1 MHGQLIRSLQYW
13 RFWRWHE
20 KRQRK
25 FQVNHIIFTYV
36 FISLSNIQ
44 APHLALVPL
53 PRVWITWWC
62 PTMSITRAF
71 YLSSLSDCS
80 YNVILIRADASDDD
94 MKSVKSASRYFMP
107 VYIMYRYAKSN
118 SVLPVDHVHVL
129 YPKAGRPRLL
139 TVLKMTCECEAFY
152 YLRVLTLIFYLYYQ
166 RWHIEWGWY

>member
-1 MHGQLIRSLQYW
+1 MHGQLIGSLQYW

-53 PRVWITWWC
+53 PRIWIPRWC

-139 TVLKMTCECEAFY
+139 TVLKMMRECEAFY

-166 RWHIEWGWY
+166 HWHIEWGWY